1 VGREKRRE
9 KEFEDVTACPTG
21 LVAGIIFNNK
31 LMGEKLPADYRKLGY
46 FCSRAG

>member
-1 VGREKRRE
+1 MGN
-9 KEFEDVTACPTG
+9 VTACASG
-21 LVAGIIFNNK
+21 LATGIIFNNK